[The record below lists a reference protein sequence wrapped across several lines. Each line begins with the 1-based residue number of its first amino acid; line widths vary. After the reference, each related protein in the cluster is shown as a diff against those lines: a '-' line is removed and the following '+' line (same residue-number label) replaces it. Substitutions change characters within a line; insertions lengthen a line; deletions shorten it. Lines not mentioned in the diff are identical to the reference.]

1 VSAVDPPEIQQVRQ
15 FIGWIY
21 DQVEEAIKG
30 TVKEAVDVAKNIIS
44 KPAEIARNILEEI
57 YNAIVTA
64 FDSLKNATV
73 NAINS
78 VVNDLVDTARRGAQE
93 FQDWVAREAKDRL
106 EDIKK
111 WLLAPL
117 GAGETRFARATY
129 RSLVAYG
136 MTKYIRKNVGEGV
149 LKTVWAAFTAP
160 IIYSIAMA
168 MEPFIVNA
176 FSQISPSHGMVPAT
190 TPTAPPPATARY
202 TPVGLPPST
211 RIEVPLRVELESR
224 ISAVATAEALVSS
237 PVTAEATTLA
247 YSRSEF
253 EVAVK

>member
-1 VSAVDPPEIQQVRQ
+1 VSVNDPPEIQQVRQ

-30 TVKEAVDVAKNIIS
+30 TVREAVDTAKNIIS
-44 KPAEIARNILEEI
+44 KPAEVARSILTEI

-64 FDSLKNATV
+64 FDSLKNATIA
-73 NAINS
+73 AINS
-78 VVNDLVDTARRGAQE
+78 VVNDLIDTARRGAQE
-93 FQDWVAREAKDRL
+93 FQEWVATEAKDRV
-106 EDIKK
+106 EDLKR

-117 GAGETRFARATY
+117 AAGETRFARATY

-136 MTKYIRKNVGEGV
+136 LTRYIRKNVGEGV
-149 LKTVWAAFTAP
+149 LKTLWAAFTAP
-160 IIYSIAMA
+160 IIYKVAMT
-168 MEPFIVNA
+168 MEPFVIGA
-176 FSQISPSHGMVPAT
+176 YSEISPSHGMAPAT
-190 TPTAPPPATARY
+190 TPSAPAPPTARY
-202 TPVGLPPST
+202 TPIGLPPST

-237 PVTAEATTLA
+237 PVTVDATTLA
-247 YSRSEF
+247 RVRSEF